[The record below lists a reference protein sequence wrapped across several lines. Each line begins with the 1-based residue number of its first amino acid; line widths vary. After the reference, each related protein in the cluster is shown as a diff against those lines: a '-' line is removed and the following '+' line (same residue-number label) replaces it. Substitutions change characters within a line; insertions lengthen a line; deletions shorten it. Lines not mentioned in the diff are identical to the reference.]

1 MDLWLQ
7 LFFLIGFPTLFFVT
21 LAVWAIDHI
30 FLTPQESK
38 IIKKAKR
45 KKKPVV
51 PVAFDDGQVEFKIVK
66 EIGDE
71 GYIRTEDDWIGFLP
85 RPTTNNPNTKSMKTN
100 PILSRVFFLKD
111 AKIPFLPGYSGKAIL
126 TNQKVLAILEHAKK
140 TKQKLKLKLP
150 FELGDENVEVDIF
163 WPVDLRTIKSMF
175 AKSWNQAQIRAL
187 EKKKELVG
195 ILKGKK
201 FFGAEGMKYF
211 VLPLAMITLVIV
223 VFALTIIF
231 LGR

>member
-7 LFFLIGFPTLFFVT
+7 LFFLIGFPTLFVLT
-21 LAVWAIDHI
+21 LVVWAIDHI

-51 PVAFDDGQVEFKIVK
+51 PVAFDNGQVEFKVVK

-71 GYIRTEDDWIGFLP
+71 GYIKTEDGWIGFLP
-85 RPTTNNPNTKSMKTN
+85 RPITSNPSEEAAKVN

-111 AKIPFLPGYSGKAIL
+111 AKVPFLTGYSGKAVL
-126 TNQKVLAILEHAKK
+126 TNPQALALLEYGEKK
-140 TKQKLKLKLP
+140 KLKLP
-150 FELGDENVEVDIF
+150 FKLGDKNVEINIF

-175 AKSWNQAQIRAL
+175 AKSWNQAQVRAS
-187 EKKKELVG
+187 EVKSELVG
-195 ILKGKK
+195 LMKGKK

-211 VLPLAMITLVIV
+211 VLPLTLIMGVIV
-223 VFALTIIF
+223 VFALTMIF